1 MLAILDYLSHTTNM
15 TYLNQCVAVIGCGY
29 WGKNLV
35 RNFAQL
41 DALRVVCDANL
52 ETLELFKEQYGVEG
66 VTDFH
71 TVLAMPDVQAVVIA
85 TPAPTHA
92 CLVLEALAMGKDV
105 FVEKPLAL
113 TLEDAI
119 TIKLEAHRQNRILMV
134 GHLLEYHPAL
144 VKCRSLVSE
153 GKVGQ
158 LQYIYSN
165 RLSFGKVRTEEN
177 ALWSFAPHDICS
189 ILGFVDKLPISVQA
203 SGSNCLGAVEDF
215 CVVNLE
221 FEQNI
226 KAHIF
231 VSWLHPFKEHRLVVV
246 GDNGTIVFDD
256 VSVEEKLTCYE
267 QKAEFQ
273 DNVPVLTKG
282 SKTIVPLGS
291 AEPLKLECQ
300 HFIDCIQSR
309 KTPLTSIQNGID
321 VLTVLQAAQLSLE
334 SNGKT
339 IFLEEKQLVYS

>member
-1 MLAILDYLSHTTNM
+1 M
-15 TYLNQCVAVIGCGY
+15 TDIKQCVAVIGCGY

-41 DALRVVCDANL
+41 GALRVVCDANL
-52 ETLELFKEQYGVEG
+52 ETLELFKKQYGVEG
-66 VTDFH
+66 VTDFR
-71 TVLAMPDVQAVVIA
+71 TVLKMPDVQAVVIA

-113 TLEDAI
+113 TLKDAI
-119 TIKLEAHRQNRILMV
+119 AIKLEAQRGDRILMV

-158 LQYIYSN
+158 LQYLYSN

-189 ILGFVDKLPISVQA
+189 ILGFVNKLPISVQA
-203 SGSNCLGAVEDF
+203 SGSNFLGAVEDS
-215 CVVNLE
+215 CLVNLE
-221 FEQNI
+221 FEQNV

-231 VSWLHPFKEHRLVVV
+231 VSWLHPFKEQRLVVM
-246 GDNGTIVFDD
+246 GDAGTVVFDD
-256 VSVEEKLTCYE
+256 VLVEEKLTLYE
-267 QKAEFQ
+267 QRAEFHH
-273 DNVPVLTKG
+273 NVPVLTKG
-282 SKTIVPLGS
+282 AKTSIPINS

-300 HFIDCIQSR
+300 HFLDCIRSR
-309 KTPLTSIQNGID
+309 QTPLTSIQNGMD

-339 IFLEEKQLVYS
+339 IFLEERQLVYS